1 MQESENSSR
10 SAARRWVT
18 VRVTE
23 NEWQRWTHAAA
34 MAGMSTSAY
43 VRRKLDGGRPLIAQT
58 DAATIRELRRI
69 GGLLKHNFSV
79 LRERGAP
86 ARILQQQENT
96 LQLLAKTIAVLG
108 TTSSDR

>member
-1 MQESENSSR
+1 MEESENNGR
-10 SAARRWVT
+10 TAARRWLT

-34 MAGMSTSAY
+34 LAGMSTSAY

-69 GGLLKHNFSV
+69 GGLLKHNFTV
-79 LRERGAP
+79 LRESGAP
-86 ARILQQQENT
+86 ARILQQQEDM
-96 LQLLAKTIAVLG
+96 LRQLAKIIAVLG
-108 TTSSDR
+108 KTSSDR

>member
-1 MQESENSSR
+1 MQDNENR
-10 SAARRWVT
+10 GRTAARKWVT

-43 VRRKLDGGRPLIAQT
+43 VRRKLDGGRPLIAHT

-69 GGLLKHNFSV
+69 GGLLKHNFTV
-79 LRERGAP
+79 LWECGAP
-86 ARILQQQENT
+86 AKILQLQEET
-96 LQLLAKTIAVLG
+96 LQLLAKTIAALG
-108 TTSSDR
+108 KTSSGH